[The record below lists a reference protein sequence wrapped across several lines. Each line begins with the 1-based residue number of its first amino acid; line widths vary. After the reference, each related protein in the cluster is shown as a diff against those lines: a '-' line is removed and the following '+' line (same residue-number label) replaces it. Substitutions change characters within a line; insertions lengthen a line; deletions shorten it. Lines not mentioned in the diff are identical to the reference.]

1 MSLAIVRVPVTSV
14 CLSVCLSACLSACAA
29 TVRYGDSSYY
39 TRPSPASRFVT
50 LTNTVS
56 LQRGIDC
63 LLQNIVRFGTSLRPK
78 FRSLTKMYIAKGY
91 AVSLHLLI
99 TKINSSLFHSNLPT
113 SKYTLLQGHQKFRIS
128 NDRVLQRW
136 RSRGINSPITV
147 HCCTSLTFDPST
159 TSVATTFG
167 NIHCVHSFTFE
178 YQSIFDAQNPEKVC
192 TFSTSS
198 EECVNY

>member
-1 MSLAIVRVPVTSV
+1 MQSNFVGHLNDWTQTGTLKLLIDHVLSDCPCSCDV
-14 CLSVCLSACLSACAA
+14 CLPVCLSACLSACAA

-128 NDRVLQRW
+128 NDRVLQR
-136 RSRGINSPITV
+136 
-147 HCCTSLTFDPST
+147 
-159 TSVATTFG
+159 
-167 NIHCVHSFTFE
+167 
-178 YQSIFDAQNPEKVC
+178 
-192 TFSTSS
+192 
-198 EECVNY
+198 